1 MKTCITCK
9 KEKDIS
15 EFPKDSSK
23 KDGLRPECKPCK
35 SIGDRKWREK
45 NKEIKKKKD
54 KEYYEANAEMIK
66 ERTRKWC
73 SNPTRKERRKVLDYA
88 NRENRNKLD
97 KERRNNDISYNLKCL
112 ISGRIRTALKSKKEF
127 RSIEYLG
134 CTILEFKNWIEYQF
148 DKNMNWENQ
157 GIYWHLDHVKP
168 CASFNFNNKEEIN
181 ECFNWQNV
189 RPCEKFENI
198 SKGDKIM
205 PELINDHKKLVK
217 KYKVKLEKER
227 TKDLL

>member
-1 MKTCITCK
+1 MKTCITCN

-15 EFPKDSSK
+15 EFPKDSSR

-35 SIGDRKWREK
+35 RSRDKEWREK
-45 NKEIKKKKD
+45 NKEEIKEKD

-73 SNPTRKERRKVLDYA
+73 SNPERKKIRNERESYRK
-88 NRENRNKLD
+88 K
-97 KERRNNDISYNLKCL
+97 NDTSYKLKCL
-112 ISGRIRTALKSKKEF
+112 ISNRIKSALDSKKEF

-148 DKNMNWENQ
+148 DENMNWKNQ
-157 GIYWHLDHVKP
+157 GTYWHLDHVKP
-168 CASFNFNNKEEIN
+168 CASFNFNNKEEIK
-181 ECFNWQNV
+181 ECFNWENV
-189 RPCEKFENI
+189 RPCEKLENI

-217 KYKVKLEKER
+217 KYKIKLEKER